1 MKKLFIT
8 ATLAC
13 LIFSACSNSSNNSTD
28 TSATAGDS
36 LITDTISTSNADS
49 TKSAAEKM
57 AKDSADA
64 AHGHS
69 H

>member
-1 MKKLFIT
+1 MKKLFIV
-8 ATLAC
+8 ATLGC

-28 TSATAGDS
+28 TSATAQDS
-36 LITDTISTSNADS
+36 LITDSISTSNADS
-49 TKSAAEKM
+49 TKAEAEKM